1 MDEESN
7 HIRIAD
13 FKQFVGKTVT
23 AVDADSINVVRFEF
37 TDGTTIAIDADEQ
50 HYGIAVIQVS
60 ADCWGHLY
68 QQGAAE

>member
-1 MDEESN
+1 MDEVSN

-13 FKQFVGKTVT
+13 FKQFVGKTVA

-50 HYGIAVIQVS
+50 H
-60 ADCWGHLY
+60 
-68 QQGAAE
+68 